1 MGLLAHGG
9 LVRRPDMLDRK
20 LGLRRRGLSAQRT
33 PRSEPT
39 WTEIVEAIGA
49 LIAIALAIA
58 LSAQAALHFTLN

>member
-1 MGLLAHGG
+1 M
-9 LVRRPDMLDRK
+9 RRPDLLARK
-20 LGLRRRGLSAQRT
+20 LAQRRRGLSGRRT
-33 PRSEPT
+33 PGAEPT

>member
-9 LVRRPDMLDRK
+9 VVRRPEMPARK
-20 LGLRRRGLSAQRT
+20 LGLRRRGLSGPRT

-39 WTEIVEAIGA
+39 WIEIAEAIGA

-58 LSAQAALHFTLN
+58 LTAQVALHFTQN